1 MFQFA
6 ELQSHAWLM
15 NSVFLSWLFPGR
27 NALHHAV
34 FQHLCRRF
42 LDCLRLLRGA
52 SWLFFSKKK
61 RATAG
66 GARENGKKLNPPRIY
81 I

>member
-6 ELQSHAWLM
+6 ELQFRMAYE
-15 NSVFLSWLFPGR
+15 LSCPILVCPGR

-52 SWLFFSKKK
+52 SWLFFQQKK

>member
-6 ELQSHAWLM
+6 ELQFRMAYE
-15 NSVFLSWLFPGR
+15 LSYPILVCPGR

-52 SWLFFSKKK
+52 SWLFFQQKKTCH
-61 RATAG
+61 RWRSAG
-66 GARENGKKLNPPRIY
+66 EREETEPS
-81 I
+81 

>member
-6 ELQSHAWLM
+6 ELQFRMACDL
-15 NSVFLSWLFPGR
+15 SVPILVCPGR

-52 SWLFFSKKK
+52 SWLFFSAKKK
-61 RATAG
+61 
-66 GARENGKKLNPPRIY
+66 NVPPLAERGRTGRN
-81 I
+81 

>member
-6 ELQSHAWLM
+6 ELQFRMAYE
-15 NSVFLSWLFPGR
+15 LSYPILVCPGR

-42 LDCLRLLRGA
+42 LDCLRLLRGGLVA
-52 SWLFFSKKK
+52 GFFSKK
-61 RATAG
+61 
-66 GARENGKKLNPPRIY
+66 NVPPLAERGRTGRN
-81 I
+81 